1 MDWTQQLGS
10 MLQNYGTGSAD
21 HQAAEQDFD
30 HVAQHAP
37 RETVAAGI
45 AEAFR
50 SNQTAPFPNMLS
62 QLFGRT
68 GGDGRATVL
77 NTLVASLGPA
87 VISRVLN
94 KHGVSTAN
102 PIGEGPIRPDEADH
116 VPAEAVE
123 ELAAEAEKKDPSILD
138 WVGDFYADQPG
149 LVKTLGGLALAVA
162 MAKVAQGQAKR

>member
-10 MLQNYGTGSAD
+10 MLQNYATGSAD

-45 AEAFR
+45 AEA
-50 SNQTAPFPNMLS
+50 FPNMLS

-102 PIGEGPIRPDEADH
+102 PIGQGPIRPDEADH

-138 WVGDFYADQPG
+138 RVGDFYADQPG

>member
-1 MDWTQQLGS
+1 MDWSQQLGS
-10 MLQNYGTGSAD
+10 MLQNYATGSVD
-21 HQAAEQDFD
+21 HRAAEQDFD

-50 SNQTAPFPNMLS
+50 SDQTAPFPNMLS
-62 QLFGRT
+62 QLFGRS

-77 NTLVASLGPA
+77 NTLVAALGPA
-87 VISRVLN
+87 VIARVLN

-102 PIGEGPIRPDEADH
+102 PIGQGPIRPDEADH
-116 VPAEAVE
+116 VPTAAVE
-123 ELAAEAEKKDPSILD
+123 ELAAEAEKKDPSIMD
-138 WVGDFYADQPG
+138 RISDFYADQPG

-162 MAKVAQGQAKR
+162 MAKVAQAQTKR